1 MYQQGQ
7 IVEYI
12 NAGKSQRGMIIAN
25 NKCLQ
30 YSNVFQVVPFRFGFF
45 PALEKRDIIN
55 RNCISKMVDCLP
67 QQYLQTILK
76 KRSGRKQKK
85 HPLYNIGDIVFAELP
100 EKGEHIQSGNRPVV
114 VVSTPTKKGFCQIVP
129 LSTKLKKQSLPTHLV
144 LKKGDGNL
152 RKASV
157 VLGEAEMLTN
167 INNFKFRIGTLNAEQ
182 ITEVKNVID
191 AQYSI
196 IA

>member
-55 RNCISKMVDCLP
+55 TFVRNWKVFCNFLNVTGPS
-67 QQYLQTILK
+67 
-76 KRSGRKQKK
+76 
-85 HPLYNIGDIVFAELP
+85 IG
-100 EKGEHIQSGNRPVV
+100 
-114 VVSTPTKKGFCQIVP
+114 
-129 LSTKLKKQSLPTHLV
+129 
-144 LKKGDGNL
+144 
-152 RKASV
+152 
-157 VLGEAEMLTN
+157 
-167 INNFKFRIGTLNAEQ
+167 
-182 ITEVKNVID
+182 
-191 AQYSI
+191 
-196 IA
+196 